1 MSGVL
6 VTVSRMLP
14 QVWPAIISGVAGLL
28 TGSAVTAWAKW
39 PIEKRRL
46 KLQRRY
52 ALLDSWRD
60 GIAGTGAE
68 FGVNPLNTSWYE
80 TLRPY
85 LAEDVVRQLE
95 KPRTVI
101 VPSESGRGVK
111 NLFTRE
117 VDRIEWEWGLR
128 P

>member
-1 MSGVL
+1 MTT
-6 VTVSRMLP
+6 TV
-14 QVWPAIISGVAGLL
+14 IISGVAGVV

-60 GIAGTGAE
+60 GIAEIGAE
-68 FGVNPLNTSWYE
+68 FGLNPLNAPWYE

-85 LAEDVVRQLE
+85 LAEDVLRQLE
-95 KPRTVI
+95 KPRASI
-101 VPSESGRGVK
+101 VPSESGRGIK
-111 NLFTRE
+111 DLFTRE
-117 VDRIEWEWGLR
+117 VDRIEREWGLR
-128 P
+128 L